1 VRHISPAPS
10 GRARRRPAYGVAGD
24 SVPDCLAGSGCGAA
38 DRGDTDP
45 GRDPG
50 EPGVAAVSPAPPA
63 APQELDY
70 AFLPLVSYAPETSVA
85 IGGTVVLFDNR
96 VVAKDAGP
104 RQDDEVS
111 LSFTATWLR
120 QFVASIE
127 ALKYWKDGR
136 YQLSGQTAAVRFP
149 NRFWGVGNTTP
160 EGTADTYTQDLLGL
174 RLNFG
179 VLVIERLYAGLS
191 ASGGLYGV
199 ADVNPGGAVDRYLA
213 GRKHA
218 GHLLGGGPFLRRDTR
233 DDFIFPRKGSLTYL
247 NVLASRRFLSSDYD
261 YEIYELDQRNYLA
274 LGQRTVL
281 AFEGY
286 ARWAPGQY
294 VPLDDLSLL
303 GGAARLRGYFEGR
316 YRDRGYLMSQIEAR
330 VHLVWRASLA
340 PFFAVGDV
348 YRSLDAITLGHLKA
362 AGGLGLRVNLKRE
375 RAFNLRVDYAQS
387 STSSAIYI
395 NLGEAF

>member
-1 VRHISPAPS
+1 MAAATPPLPPAPQ
-10 GRARRRPAYGVAGD
+10 
-24 SVPDCLAGSGCGAA
+24 
-38 DRGDTDP
+38 
-45 GRDPG
+45 
-50 EPGVAAVSPAPPA
+50 AV
-63 APQELDY
+63 DY

-85 IGGTVVLFDNR
+85 IGGTVVLFDNG

-104 RQDDEVS
+104 RQDDEIS

-120 QFVASIE
+120 QFVAAVE

-149 NRFWGVGNTTP
+149 NRFWGVGNTTA
-160 EGTADTYTQDLLGL
+160 EAAGDTYTQELLGL

-179 VLVIERLYAGLS
+179 VLVVERLYAGMS
-191 ASGGLYGV
+191 VSGGLYGV
-199 ADVNPGGAVDRYLA
+199 GDVKPGGTVATYLA

-247 NVLASRRFLSSDYD
+247 NMLASRRFLSSDYD

-294 VPLDDLSLL
+294 IPIDDLSLL

-316 YRDRGYLMSQIEAR
+316 YRDRGYLMSQLEVR
-330 VHLVWRASLA
+330 VHVAWRASLA

-348 YRSLDAITLGHLKA
+348 YRSLGAVTLAHLKA
-362 AGGLGLRVNLKRE
+362 AGGLGLRVNLKKERE
-375 RAFNLRVDYAQS
+375 FNLRVDYAQS